1 MLPAEKVAIP
11 SAQGEDMDDVLGA
24 ARDFQAIASHP
35 PRPATIPAPLT
46 RQEKFVGG
54 AVKTI
59 LLLLFIAVLAIP
71 LFNATQKV
79 VDAET
84 DQRVPWTE
92 PGNEF
97 SDVLDNQRRQL
108 ISEQLGIV
116 DLQQPGSV
124 ALVSF
129 DYSNAT
135 QGEMQPLAEAVLG
148 RLLGQGMRVIAISLE
163 PEGAPIAQ
171 NTLKKMADDRK
182 ETYGT
187 TMINLGY
194 MPGYAAA
201 IRWLATADDSLAGR
215 SEYEENTPLSDM
227 QDWADISNME
237 QVDVVVTFADNPSTA
252 RAWIEQ
258 LHTAL
263 PQADSRPYLLAAT
276 SAAAHPFL
284 IPYRESEQPGDEQE
298 ESDRA
303 QLDGLISGI
312 TGAAA
317 LEAGRKTFGP
327 ARQMIDSLSI
337 ASLIIVIIIVIGTIV
352 GWMPSFAR
360 VSQQEVDAATE
371 PEPEGET
378 E

>member
-1 MLPAEKVAIP
+1 MLE
-11 SAQGEDMDDVLGA
+11 A
-24 ARDFQAIASHP
+24 AKDFQAIASHP
-35 PRPATIPAPLT
+35 PQPATIPAPLT

-59 LLLLFIAVLAIP
+59 LLLLFVAVLAIP
-71 LFNATQKV
+71 LFSATQRV

-97 SDVLDNQRRQL
+97 SDVLDSQRRQL

-148 RLLGQGMRVIAISLE
+148 RLRGQGMRVIAWSLE

-171 NTLKKMADDRK
+171 KTLEEMADTR
-182 ETYGT
+182 EEEYGT

-194 MPGYAAA
+194 FPGYAAA

-215 SEYEENTPLSDM
+215 SEYEENTPLSDT
-227 QDWADISNME
+227 QDWADINNIE

-258 LHTAL
+258 LDAG
-263 PQADSRPYLLAAT
+263 PPPASGKRYLLAAT
-276 SAAAHPFL
+276 SAAANPFL
-284 IPYRESEQPGDEQE
+284 IPYRDSE
-298 ESDRA
+298 

-312 TGAAA
+312 AGAAA

-360 VSQQEVDAATE
+360 ASQDEADTAKE
-371 PEPEGET
+371 PEPEGDT

>member
-1 MLPAEKVAIP
+1 MLAGFSTLLAAEKVAIP
-11 SAQGEDMDDVLGA
+11 SIQSGEMDDVVEA
-24 ARDFQAIASHP
+24 AKDFQAIATNP

-54 AVKTI
+54 TVKTI

-71 LFNATQKV
+71 LFRGTQRV

-84 DQRVPWTE
+84 DQRAPWTE

-108 ISEQLGIV
+108 ISEQLGII

-148 RLLGQGMRVIAISLE
+148 RLRGQGMRVIAISLE
-163 PEGAPIAQ
+163 PEGAAIAQ
-171 NTLKKMADDRK
+171 KTLEKMAVDRK
-182 ETYGT
+182 EDYGT

-194 MPGYAAA
+194 LPGYAAA
-201 IRWLATADDSLAGR
+201 VRLLSTADNSLA
-215 SEYEENTPLSDM
+215 SKPEYSQNIPLKE
-227 QDWADISNME
+227 QPDWADINNLE
-237 QVDVVVTFADNPSTA
+237 QVDVVVTFSDNPSTA
-252 RAWIEQ
+252 RSWIEQ
-258 LHTAL
+258 L
-263 PQADSRPYLLAAT
+263 QAIPTTVDGNRYLLAAT

-284 IPYRESEQPGDEQE
+284 IPYRNSE
-298 ESDRA
+298 

-337 ASLIIVIIIVIGTIV
+337 ASLIIVILIVVGTIV
-352 GWMPSFAR
+352 GWMPSFSR
-360 VSQQEVDAATE
+360 VAQPTAEASTT